1 MPSIGVLEHT
11 QKPTD
16 RPSKRIKRS
25 GGQSLVRQMKAYWII
40 ENVLLQM
47 LAEHC
52 RQQNS
57 QVHANLGHTH
67 VKSTPKAVV
76 HYIPDSMPPVIDKRL
91 GVRFEDPIKTPG
103 MPRFRRIWSGEKY
116 NQPMLPNGCEASS

>member
-25 GGQSLVRQMKAYWII
+25 GGQSLVRQMKAFWIT

-47 LAEHC
+47 LDLRSLAPRSRVE
-52 RQQNS
+52 QTV
-57 QVHANLGHTH
+57 QV
-67 VKSTPKAVV
+67 
-76 HYIPDSMPPVIDKRL
+76 YIPDSMPPVIDKRL
-91 GVRFEDPIKTPG
+91 GVRFEDPVKSPT
-103 MPRFRRIWSGEKY
+103 MPRFRRISNFDRLRQFE
-116 NQPMLPNGCEASS
+116 L